1 MSSEISDLY
10 LETIRSLVLAIEA
23 RDPFELQHTAN
34 VERLALAIGRKM
46 NFSTIQM
53 EGLRTAALLHDI
65 GKLGVPEYIRM
76 KPGELGA
83 YEFSRLRSHPVL
95 GQRMLQAIDY
105 PWPIGKIIR
114 SHHERWNGS
123 GYPDGLK
130 GNDIP
135 LESRILRVA
144 DIYDGLTSDRPNR
157 TGVDPKYAVEFIRQS
172 SGIQF
177 DPEVVRAFEQVAAE
191 NDLPVGNDY
200 THFGQLHEELGVG
213 GSAVEDIS
221 RASSEFVAMF
231 DIIQSATSSLNI
243 EELLPLLGRKIRT
256 VVDCSLCVIFLHDE
270 DSDLLHV
277 RIAQGVGAEHFI
289 GLTVPAGRGLTGM
302 VAQTQEG
309 LISECNASELSRM
322 GCGVTDPAQMV
333 EFRSLLIVP
342 ILCDH
347 NLIGT
352 INLYHEVPN
361 AFDEECLDLMNAL
374 SPQVGRAIRNS
385 LLFERTK
392 EFALTD
398 MLTGLHNARYLLIQL
413 EHELNRTKRSDGQV
427 SILSLD
433 LDNFKAINDTFG
445 HLHGDIALQRM
456 AQMFLEQVRSYDL
469 VSRYAGDE
477 FVIVLP
483 DVKKQ
488 EAIETAERIRNAV
501 DGMDPYK
508 RDGKEIS
515 LGVSIGV
522 ATYPED
528 SLDVRGLVVLADERM
543 YMDKRRRKEASGLR
557 VASL

>member
-1 MSSEISDLY
+1 
-10 LETIRSLVLAIEA
+10 
-23 RDPFELQHTAN
+23 
-34 VERLALAIGRKM
+34 
-46 NFSTIQM
+46 
-53 EGLRTAALLHDI
+53 
-65 GKLGVPEYIRM
+65 
-76 KPGELGA
+76 
-83 YEFSRLRSHPVL
+83 
-95 GQRMLQAIDY
+95 
-105 PWPIGKIIR
+105 
-114 SHHERWNGS
+114 
-123 GYPDGLK
+123 
-130 GNDIP
+130 
-135 LESRILRVA
+135 
-144 DIYDGLTSDRPNR
+144 
-157 TGVDPKYAVEFIRQS
+157 
-172 SGIQF
+172 
-177 DPEVVRAFEQVAAE
+177 
-191 NDLPVGNDY
+191 
-200 THFGQLHEELGVG
+200 
-213 GSAVEDIS
+213 
-221 RASSEFVAMF
+221 
-231 DIIQSATSSLNI
+231 
-243 EELLPLLGRKIRT
+243 
-256 VVDCSLCVIFLHDE
+256 
-270 DSDLLHV
+270 
-277 RIAQGVGAEHFI
+277 
-289 GLTVPAGRGLTGM
+289 
-302 VAQTQEG
+302 
-309 LISECNASELSRM
+309 
-322 GCGVTDPAQMV
+322 
-333 EFRSLLIVP
+333 
-342 ILCDH
+342 
-347 NLIGT
+347 
-352 INLYHEVPN
+352 
-361 AFDEECLDLMNAL
+361 MNAL